1 MGAMKRQWNPTV
13 GLGVAVIEEFVL
25 GLVVLGLA
33 CGVPGNTS
41 MAMIG
46 LVSVV
51 LHLCAGIG
59 VRTLC
64 FFVFRYYCS

>member
-1 MGAMKRQWNPTV
+1 MNWVV

-33 CGVPGNTS
+33 CGVPGSTS
-41 MAMIG
+41 LAIIG

-51 LHLCAGIG
+51 LLLHL
-59 VRTLC
+59 L
-64 FFVFRYYCS
+64 SSNL